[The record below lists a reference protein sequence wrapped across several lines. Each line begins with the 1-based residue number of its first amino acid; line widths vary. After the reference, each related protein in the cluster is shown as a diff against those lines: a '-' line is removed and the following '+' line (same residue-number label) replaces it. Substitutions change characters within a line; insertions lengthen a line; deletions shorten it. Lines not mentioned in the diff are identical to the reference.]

1 MRRLALFAAL
11 PPLAALALAALITVD
26 FLPRPVLYLRAD
38 LASAAMLASLALA
51 GLGMAVVFA
60 RRARDL
66 AARRAQERA
75 DDDRRR
81 FLHRLDHEL
90 KNPLMAVRAGLANL
104 ALETPAANATVHS
117 VEAQVLRLAGLASDL
132 RKLAD
137 LETRPLER
145 EPVDLG
151 ALLDELLEL
160 ARERPES
167 AARSVVLSVPRAPWP
182 LPTVAGDR
190 DLLFL
195 ALYNLLDNALKFTAP
210 GDTIELRAFEDGNAV
225 VIEVADT
232 GVGVEA
238 AEQPHVWEELYRG
251 STAQGTP
258 GSGLGMPLVRAIIG
272 RHGGEANLRSRPGQG
287 TVVRLRLPTR

>member
-104 ALETPAANATVHS
+104 ALETPATNATVSS

-167 AARSVVLSVPRAPWP
+167 ATRSVVLSVPRAPWP

-238 AEQPHVWEELYRG
+238 EEQPYVWEELYRG

>member
-11 PPLAALALAALITVD
+11 PPLAALALAALITIG

-51 GLGMAVVFA
+51 GLGTAVVFA
-60 RRARDL
+60 RRAHDL

-104 ALETPAANATVHS
+104 ALETPAANATVSS

-137 LETRPLER
+137 LETRPLEH

-238 AEQPHVWEELYRG
+238 EEQPHVWEELYRG